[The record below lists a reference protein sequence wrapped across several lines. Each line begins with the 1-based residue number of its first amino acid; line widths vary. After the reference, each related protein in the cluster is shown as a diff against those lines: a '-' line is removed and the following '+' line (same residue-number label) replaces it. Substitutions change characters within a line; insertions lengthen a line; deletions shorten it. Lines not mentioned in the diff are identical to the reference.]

1 MPKKSPYAAP
11 ALDRGLDILEHLAAV
26 GIPQSQTEIA
36 EAIGCSQPE
45 LFRMLARLEARSYV
59 LRDAQTSRY
68 ALSLKLYHLSH
79 THSPIDSLS
88 RAAMP
93 TLRNLASI
101 CGHPAHLCV
110 LDRDALL
117 VVTQVR
123 GPHPVSLSIEE
134 GSRFPIETTASGRVL
149 LACLSE
155 PERNALLTQ
164 SQVFPTWSKTRQRK
178 YLASLAAIRADR
190 YLYTTSEITQGVSDV
205 SALIGKVDGPVLG
218 TVAVS
223 CVSSLLGSST
233 DPERLIDF
241 TLKAA
246 AQISRD
252 SGIQP

>member
-59 LRDAQTSRY
+59 LRDAHTSRY
-68 ALSLKLYHLSH
+68 ELSLKLYHLSH
-79 THSPIDSLS
+79 THSPIDSFR
-88 RAAMP
+88 RAALP
-93 TLRNLASI
+93 SLRTLASS

-149 LACLSE
+149 LACLPESE
-155 PERNALLTQ
+155 RDAILARSE
-164 SQVFPTWSKTRQRK
+164 VFPSWSKSRQREF
-178 YLASLAAIRADR
+178 LSSLTSIRSNR
-190 YLYTTSEITQGVSDV
+190 YLYTTSELTQGVSDV

-233 DPERLIDF
+233 DPARLIDF

-246 AQISRD
+246 AQISSE